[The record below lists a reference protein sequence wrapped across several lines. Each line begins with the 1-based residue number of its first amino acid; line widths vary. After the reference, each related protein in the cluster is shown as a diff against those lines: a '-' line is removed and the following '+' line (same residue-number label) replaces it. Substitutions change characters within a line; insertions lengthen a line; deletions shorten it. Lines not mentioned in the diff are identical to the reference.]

1 MQDEGW
7 FRIGRVHVTTTVGV
21 VLLGALGMLA
31 AVVLSGLPAALF
43 YVPQHLAVAQV
54 WRVFTWPLADSVSF
68 WSVLNLFFLWLF
80 GRDLESQVGRSR
92 MAWLFVGIW
101 LSITVSVS
109 LVGTILPG
117 AVAAGLQLV
126 EFAILLLWIAESPMR
141 QFMFGI
147 RAWVFGAVLLGIQVL
162 QLIGSRMWPTL
173 ISLLLS
179 LALSA
184 IAARA
189 VGLLDAYA
197 WIPGGGR
204 PATPSAPRPAKAA
217 KPMKAHT
224 HAQHNAPKRHVSDE
238 ERIDQLLD
246 KINAE
251 GIGSLTKGERAELE
265 KLRQRRR

>member
-7 FRIGRVHVTTTVGV
+7 FKIGRLHVTTTVGV

-31 AVVLSGLPAALF
+31 AVILSGLPAVLF
-43 YVPQHLAVAQV
+43 YIPQYLAVAQV
-54 WRVFTWPLADSVSF
+54 WRVFTWPLADTITF
-68 WSVLNLFFLWLF
+68 WSVLNLLFLWLF
-80 GRDLESQVGRSR
+80 GRDLERQIGRTR
-92 MAWLFVGIW
+92 MAWLFAGIW

-109 LVGTILPG
+109 LVGTVLPG
-117 AVAAGLQLV
+117 AAAQGLQLV
-126 EFAILLLWIAESPMR
+126 EFAVLLIWIAESPMR

-162 QLIGSRMWPTL
+162 QLIGFRAWPIL
-173 ISLLLS
+173 ISLLFS

-184 IAARA
+184 VAARA
-189 VGLLDAYA
+189 VGLLDTYS
-197 WIPGGGR
+197 WIPGGRG
-204 PATPSAPRPAKAA
+204 PAAPRAPRPAKAG
-217 KPMKAHT
+217 KPAKAHA
-224 HAQHNAPKRHVSDE
+224 HAARAPKRHVSDD

-251 GIGSLTKGERAELE
+251 GIHSLTKAERAELE